1 MNYLVNFFSSDGEPE
16 YVRLSN
22 YLDFLD
28 ILYDVTHD
36 DYCEIQLDIF
46 ESISLVVLNVAI

>member
-28 ILYDVTHD
+28 ILYDVTLD
-36 DYCEIQLDIF
+36 D
-46 ESISLVVLNVAI
+46 